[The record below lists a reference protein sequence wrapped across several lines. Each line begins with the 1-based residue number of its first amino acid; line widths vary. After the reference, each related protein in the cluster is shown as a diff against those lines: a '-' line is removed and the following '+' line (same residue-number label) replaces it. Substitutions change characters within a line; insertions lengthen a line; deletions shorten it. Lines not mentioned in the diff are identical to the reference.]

1 MNRRKRAVEL
11 FSDFLR
17 SMSRALGCRPC
28 NSQYLQRL
36 PLYRTIQAGT
46 HIQSRSAQ
54 ICVSMSLCPEQGPNQ
69 WTKLIL
75 IVLGTQSYNCTWP
88 ICDRRVMM
96 RQISAHVCPVNY
108 TSRSHTRWQ
117 QRSEC
122 QGYHPCPPWMGIEK
136 SAGPGN
142 TRFPPES
149 LAEKTPLLFCLFCLL
164 QFYWMAL
171 KGEASTQSLL
181 QMPFPL
187 ISVVVS
193 IYEISKT

>member
-75 IVLGTQSYNCTWP
+75 IVLETQSYNCTRS

-117 QRSEC
+117 QRSARDITLVHHGWESKSQRVQAIPDFHLNHSPRKLPFC
-122 QGYHPCPPWMGIEK
+122 FVCFVCCNFTEWPSRVRHRHSPCY
-136 SAGPGN
+136 
-142 TRFPPES
+142 RCHS
-149 LAEKTPLLFCLFCLL
+149 L
-164 QFYWMAL
+164 
-171 KGEASTQSLL
+171 
-181 QMPFPL
+181 
-187 ISVVVS
+187 
-193 IYEISKT
+193 